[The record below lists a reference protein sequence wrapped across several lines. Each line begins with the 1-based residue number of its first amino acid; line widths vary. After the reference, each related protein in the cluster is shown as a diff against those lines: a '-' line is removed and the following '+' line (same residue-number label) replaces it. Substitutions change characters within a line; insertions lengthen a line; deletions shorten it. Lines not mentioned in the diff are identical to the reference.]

1 VVIELKRGE
10 FKPEYAGKLNFYCN
24 VVDDQL
30 KHPSDAPTIGL
41 ILCQRSNQVLAEY
54 ALRGLDKPIGVST
67 FELTRALPAS
77 LQSALPSID
86 EIEAELSERVSID
99 GR

>member
-1 VVIELKRGE
+1 
-10 FKPEYAGKLNFYCN
+10 

-30 KHPSDAPTIGL
+30 KHPSYAPTIGL

-77 LQSALPSID
+77 LQSVLPSID
-86 EIEAELSERVSID
+86 AIEAELSERVGTGEQSD
-99 GR
+99 DRGDVSV

>member
-1 VVIELKRGE
+1 M
-10 FKPEYAGKLNFYCN
+10 
-24 VVDDQL
+24 VDDQP

-41 ILCQRSNQVLAEY
+41 NLCQRSNQVLAEC

-77 LQSALPSID
+77 LQSALSSID
-86 EIEAELSERVSID
+86 AIEAELSDRIGGGEKAEDPREASS
-99 GR
+99 

>member
-1 VVIELKRGE
+1 M
-10 FKPEYAGKLNFYCN
+10 
-24 VVDDQL
+24 
-30 KHPSDAPTIGL
+30 
-41 ILCQRSNQVLAEY
+41 LAEY

-86 EIEAELSERVSID
+86 AIEAELSDRIGGEEKGGS
-99 GR
+99 GET